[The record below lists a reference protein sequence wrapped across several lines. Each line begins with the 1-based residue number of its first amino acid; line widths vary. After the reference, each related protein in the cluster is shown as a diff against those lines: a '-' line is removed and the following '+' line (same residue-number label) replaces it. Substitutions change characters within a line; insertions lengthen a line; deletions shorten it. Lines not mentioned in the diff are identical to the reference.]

1 MFTSDLT
8 RRQRAWP
15 GAACVA
21 LSPRQRGP
29 RRRLCDRGAAQPQR
43 AAAGRA
49 VGGRRVNPSPA
60 SGRRFHDAKPQA
72 RRPGEERQVLDG
84 AHGREP
90 PVEAAPGR
98 APASSSHTVPSN
110 AGAAAAGSSPP
121 SGHRAGAARRARPH
135 KQRAPRRAA
144 RRWRRVRRRTA
155 VRGAS
160 LSPSNHTAVALVRR
174 RVETARPTLTRLPAT
189 QPTTAGSRS
198 SAPTPRRPPPSA
210 TASRPSSPNLRRS
223 TSAR

>member
-21 LSPRQRGP
+21 LSARRRGLT
-29 RRRLCDRGAAQPQR
+29 RRLCDRGAAQPQR

-49 VGGRRVNPSPA
+49 VGGRRVNASPA

-98 APASSSHTVPSN
+98 APASLNTLSR
-110 AGAAAAGSSPP
+110 AAAA
-121 SGHRAGAARRARPH
+121 A
-135 KQRAPRRAA
+135 RAA
-144 RRWRRVRRRTA
+144 AGGVWRGGGVAPAAAPSPRTA
-155 VRGAS
+155 RDHTKPTHAAPPPRE
-160 LSPSNHTAVALVRR
+160 SPSNHTAVALVRR
-174 RVETARPTLTRLPAT
+174 LVESARRSLDSPPRSLRRLDPGALRRRRGGRRRARPP
-189 QPTTAGSRS
+189 QGQ
-198 SAPTPRRPPPSA
+198 
-210 TASRPSSPNLRRS
+210 
-223 TSAR
+223 ARQT

>member
-21 LSPRQRGP
+21 LSARRRGLT
-29 RRRLCDRGAAQPQR
+29 RRLCDRGAAQAQR

-49 VGGRRVNPSPA
+49 VGGRRVNASPA

-90 PVEAAPGR
+90 PVEAAPGLV
-98 APASSSHTVPSN
+98 PASLNLYRART
-110 AGAAAAGSSPP
+110 AARAATGGVSARR
-121 SGHRAGAARRARPH
+121 RAGAADGARPH
-135 KQRAPRRAA
+135 NQRTPRRRAA
-144 RRWRRVRRRTA
+144 APREPFEPQTTTSVR
-155 VRGAS
+155 
-160 LSPSNHTAVALVRR
+160 
-174 RVETARPTLTRLPAT
+174 ECRPTCTH
-189 QPTTAGSRS
+189 
-198 SAPTPRRPPPSA
+198 AP
-210 TASRPSSPNLRRS
+210 
-223 TSAR
+223 

>member
-1 MFTSDLT
+1 MPGVRSSRSTPARQPGPRHAGAFARLHRLSVLPKLEPEGFRKAAVSHPLQSQETSSAEAKTNTAIPEKTSKMFTSDLT

-21 LSPRQRGP
+21 LSARRRGLT
-29 RRRLCDRGAAQPQR
+29 RRLCDRGAAQAQR

-72 RRPGEERQVLDG
+72 RRAGEERQVLDG

-98 APASSSHTVPSN
+98 APASLNTLS
-110 AGAAAAGSSPP
+110 
-121 SGHRAGAARRARPH
+121 RAD
-135 KQRAPRRAA
+135 
-144 RRWRRVRRRTA
+144 
-155 VRGAS
+155 
-160 LSPSNHTAVALVRR
+160 
-174 RVETARPTLTRLPAT
+174 
-189 QPTTAGSRS
+189 
-198 SAPTPRRPPPSA
+198 
-210 TASRPSSPNLRRS
+210 RRS
-223 TSAR
+223 GGHGWC